1 MSMFTNYDKI
11 PENYIPDNIVMRM
24 PPEIVCFSNKQPQK
38 EYNFKGDFIGYSWE
52 QGDTLTMKIS
62 VDKTIKVE
70 EDALILDEQGVAP
83 SSTLGRIGR
92 KAYNTVDIKS
102 WLCTAINGDK
112 YVWKEDKCFTYPKCG
127 EKEITLITNPDVIGK
142 IVRFCIYDFRR
153 NTIYTEDI
161 DGARTFDVNIDA
173 ELSDKLIRGIYFF
186 NYTILGDKTADA
198 SRELAIIVK

>member
-70 EDALILDEQGVAP
+70 EDALILDEQ
-83 SSTLGRIGR
+83 
-92 KAYNTVDIKS
+92 
-102 WLCTAINGDK
+102 
-112 YVWKEDKCFTYPKCG
+112 
-127 EKEITLITNPDVIGK
+127 
-142 IVRFCIYDFRR
+142 
-153 NTIYTEDI
+153 
-161 DGARTFDVNIDA
+161 
-173 ELSDKLIRGIYFF
+173 
-186 NYTILGDKTADA
+186 
-198 SRELAIIVK
+198 